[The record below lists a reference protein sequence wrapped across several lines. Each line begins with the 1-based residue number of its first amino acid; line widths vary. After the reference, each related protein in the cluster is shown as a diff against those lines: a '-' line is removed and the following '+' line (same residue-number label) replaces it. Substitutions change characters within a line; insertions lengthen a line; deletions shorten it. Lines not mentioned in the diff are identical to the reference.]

1 VRALLDAGAPPSR
14 AMPQAPYQG
23 DKHLAAAATV
33 TINTAATPDWIYRNF
48 SASLVV
54 LMGMVFLKSEW
65 ACRNL
70 EEEKH
75 RKGNFLLF
83 VCILETLVSF
93 SV

>member
-1 VRALLDAGAPPSR
+1 
-14 AMPQAPYQG
+14 
-23 DKHLAAAATV
+23 
-33 TINTAATPDWIYRNF
+33 
-48 SASLVV
+48 
-54 LMGMVFLKSEW
+54 MGMVFLKSEW